1 MTLKLAN
8 NRLPILTIFL
18 ADVNFQFFVSGGS
31 ASSEMTGMSVPK
43 DNWGQPS
50 KRDRKAPEN
59 PFSVSKWTYMIRK
72 RAFFL
77 KLARHCS
84 TARIGSLSKLVGLAV
99 GFLSGSLNR
108 FSACP
113 PISPVIHLVLVGHFS
128 SSCRPPLQAPGPPPP
143 LGSPGL
149 GRGGCS
155 KTCENPGIEIG
166 LPPPPPPAP

>member
-1 MTLKLAN
+1 MT
-8 NRLPILTIFL
+8 T
-18 ADVNFQFFVSGGS
+18 
-31 ASSEMTGMSVPK
+31 MSVPTV
-43 DNWGQPS
+43 NWGQPS

-59 PFSVSKWTYMIRK
+59 PFSVSKCTYMIRK

-113 PISPVIHLVLVGHFS
+113 PLSPVIYLVVIS
-128 SSCRPPLQAPGPPPP
+128 IDRPPLQAPGPSPP
-143 LGSPGL
+143 LRSPGL

-155 KTCENPGIEIG
+155 KTRENPGTLVDLTTKAHKCDSRQLTTKRVNQNILG
-166 LPPPPPPAP
+166 WK